1 MTVVGRATVYEKQ
14 NGESKGKA
22 QRRPIGAALKAQRVV
37 EQHVGAR
44 KARRSTYIESRE
56 GRTRES
62 GVGTVSR
69 DGLDVPKGE
78 AKKLAQREL
87 IRERRKRGGAD

>member
-1 MTVVGRATVYEKQ
+1 MKSK

-44 KARRSTYIESRE
+44 MARRSMYIESRE
-56 GRTRES
+56 GRDE
-62 GVGTVSR
+62 GVRGR
-69 DGLDVPKGE
+69 HRQQGWPRRPEGRGQE
-78 AKKLAQREL
+78 AGAARAHQRAAEA
-87 IRERRKRGGAD
+87 RRC